1 MKALLLIDIQV
12 GFDHPKWGTRN
23 NPDAER
29 KARQL
34 LDHFRFHS
42 MPIFHI
48 RHDSVEPA
56 SPLRPELEG
65 NRLKDIVQP
74 LEGEEVI
81 AKNVNSAF
89 IGTNLHSKLRGLGIT
104 KLVIAGLTTPHCVST
119 SARMGANMGFEVTVV
134 SDATAAFE
142 WQAHTGTKV
151 SAEDMHF
158 YALASINGEFA
169 TIQDTRQVINEN
181 RA

>member
-1 MKALLLIDIQV
+1 MKALLFIDIQV

-29 KARQL
+29 NARLL
-34 LDHFRFHS
+34 LDYFRSHS

-48 RHDSVEPA
+48 RHDSVEPD
-56 SPLRPELEG
+56 SPLHPALEG

-74 LEGEEVI
+74 MEGEEVI
-81 AKNVNSAF
+81 GKSVNSAF
-89 IGTNLHSKLRGLGIT
+89 IGTDLESKLNRLGIT
-104 KLVIAGLTTPHCVST
+104 KLVLAGLTTPHCVST
-119 SARMGANMGFEVTVV
+119 SARMGANMGFGVTVV

-142 WQAHTGTKV
+142 WRAHTGTNV
-151 SAEDMHF
+151 SAQDMHF

-169 TIQDTRQVINEN
+169 TIRETQQVINEK
-181 RA
+181 